1 MLAVDRTQ
9 TFIKGKAITA
19 TEELLLWWNRL
30 FLSCRDEIFCP
41 PPVRPPGSSARSLG
55 VLLLCKS
62 TFPVLQLVKHRAAT
76 SLPEL
81 AAGSTG
87 SRQRR
92 RHLGAVPL
100 EASSTLENCLGS
112 GGEKRLES
120 VFQDPALIPTWY
132 RDSKLSLP
140 MISVLRWEM
149 HFSYC
154 SERDVNN
161 WTKASKLQKAR
172 YTLPWI
178 SATVLCL
185 LTNKSQVGF
194 ATYTSLF
201 NKIMWCVFQMGQ

>member
-1 MLAVDRTQ
+1 MRQGEIHVSGLNIYCNIAHNGSIGSQRTLHYFRSQAGLRFIQALSRKLSSCALRVSMLAVDRTQ

-149 HFSYC
+149 HFS
-154 SERDVNN
+154 
-161 WTKASKLQKAR
+161 
-172 YTLPWI
+172 
-178 SATVLCL
+178 
-185 LTNKSQVGF
+185 
-194 ATYTSLF
+194 
-201 NKIMWCVFQMGQ
+201 